1 MRAKL
6 RNRTYA
12 VQGRCEQ
19 NFSSVPTAEDDWL
32 LYLAISF
39 STRVSDG
46 GKEARR
52 AGSRDYEPACKAPQ
66 QICVLCHALPSGFG
80 KHSCASP

>member
-1 MRAKL
+1 MLCRDDVNKIL
-6 RNRTYA
+6 
-12 VQGRCEQ
+12 VLL
-19 NFSSVPTAEDDWL
+19 PTAEDDWL